1 MKDTTLAIRYA
12 KAYIE
17 LALSRDQLE
26 QAVEG
31 AKAAAGFF
39 DASPE
44 ARQVLASPLVPASD
58 KAEAL
63 SRALGQGI
71 PVQAQEFVRF
81 VIDKGRGEF
90 LPEILHQVGVL
101 YEGIRGIRHAEAV
114 SAVEMTPGQIEELSV
129 RLKALTG
136 AEQIVLHARVDP
148 SLLGGV
154 RVKVGDVVWDGSL
167 SGRLEELKKKYL

>member
-44 ARQVLASPLVPASD
+44 ARQVLASPLIPASD

-63 SRALGQGI
+63 SRALGRGI

-81 VIDKGRGEF
+81 VIDKGRAEF

>member
-39 DASPE
+39 YASPE
-44 ARQVLASPLVPASD
+44 ARQVLASPLIPASD

-81 VIDKGRGEF
+81 VIDKGRAEF
-90 LPEILHQVGVL
+90 LPEILHQIGVL

>member
-44 ARQVLASPLVPASD
+44 ARQVLASPLIPASD

-71 PVQAQEFVRF
+71 PMQAQEFVRF
-81 VIDKGRGEF
+81 VIDKGRAEF

>member
-1 MKDTTLAIRYA
+1 M
-12 KAYIE
+12 
-17 LALSRDQLE
+17 
-26 QAVEG
+26 
-31 AKAAAGFF
+31 
-39 DASPE
+39 
-44 ARQVLASPLVPASD
+44 
-58 KAEAL
+58 
-63 SRALGQGI
+63 GQGI

-81 VIDKGRGEF
+81 VIDKGRAEF

-101 YEGIRGIRHAEAV
+101 YEGIRGICHAEAV

>member
-44 ARQVLASPLVPASD
+44 ACQVLASPLIPASD

-81 VIDKGRGEF
+81 VIDKGRAEF

>member
-17 LALSRDQLE
+17 LALSRGQLE

-44 ARQVLASPLVPASD
+44 ARQVLVSPLIPASD

-63 SRALGQGI
+63 SRVLGHGV
-71 PVQAQEFVRF
+71 PAEAQEFVRF
-81 VIDKGRGEF
+81 VIGKGRAEF
-90 LPEILHQVGVL
+90 LPEILRQVGHSRHPPCGGCFGRGDDTRADRGTFRAA
-101 YEGIRGIRHAEAV
+101 EGTHRSRTDRPARPCRSVSFGRGTCQGRRRGLGRQPFGTAGRIEKEVFVTAE
-114 SAVEMTPGQIEELSV
+114 
-129 RLKALTG
+129 
-136 AEQIVLHARVDP
+136 
-148 SLLGGV
+148 
-154 RVKVGDVVWDGSL
+154 
-167 SGRLEELKKKYL
+167 

>member
-17 LALSRDQLE
+17 LALSRGQLE

-44 ARQVLASPLVPASD
+44 ARQVLVSPLIPASD

-63 SRALGQGI
+63 SRVLGQ
-71 PVQAQEFVRF
+71 
-81 VIDKGRGEF
+81 
-90 LPEILHQVGVL
+90 
-101 YEGIRGIRHAEAV
+101 
-114 SAVEMTPGQIEELSV
+114 
-129 RLKALTG
+129 
-136 AEQIVLHARVDP
+136 
-148 SLLGGV
+148 
-154 RVKVGDVVWDGSL
+154 
-167 SGRLEELKKKYL
+167 

>member
-17 LALSRDQLE
+17 LALSRGQLE

-31 AKAAAGFF
+31 AKAATGFF

-44 ARQVLASPLVPASD
+44 ARQVLVSPLIPASD

-63 SRALGQGI
+63 SRVLGQGV
-71 PVQAQEFVRF
+71 PAQAQEFVRF
-81 VIDKGRGEF
+81 VIGKGRAEF
-90 LPEILHQVGVL
+90 LPEILRQVGVL

-114 SAVEMTPGQIEELSV
+114 SAVEMTPGQVEELSV

-136 AEQIVLHARVDP
+136 AEQIVLHTRLDP

>member
-44 ARQVLASPLVPASD
+44 ARQVLVSPLIPASD

-81 VIDKGRGEF
+81 VIDKGRAEF

>member
-44 ARQVLASPLVPASD
+44 ARQVLASPLIPASD

-81 VIDKGRGEF
+81 VIDKGRAEF
-90 LPEILHQVGVL
+90 LPEILHQIGVL

>member
-44 ARQVLASPLVPASD
+44 ARQVLASPLIPASD

-81 VIDKGRGEF
+81 VIDKGRAEF

>member
-44 ARQVLASPLVPASD
+44 ARLVLASPLIPASD

-81 VIDKGRGEF
+81 VIDKGRAEF

>member
-44 ARQVLASPLVPASD
+44 ARQVLASPLIPASD

-63 SRALGQGI
+63 SRALGQEI

-81 VIDKGRGEF
+81 VIDKGRAEF

-136 AEQIVLHARVDP
+136 AEQIVLHTRVDP

>member
-31 AKAAAGFF
+31 AKAAGGFF

-44 ARQVLASPLVPASD
+44 ARQVLASPLIPASD

-81 VIDKGRGEF
+81 VIDKGRAEF
-90 LPEILHQVGVL
+90 LPEILHQIGVL

>member
-31 AKAAAGFF
+31 AKAAVGFF

-44 ARQVLASPLVPASD
+44 ARQVLASPLIPASD

-81 VIDKGRGEF
+81 VIDKGRAEF

>member
-44 ARQVLASPLVPASD
+44 ARQVLASPLIPASD

-81 VIDKGRGEF
+81 VIDKGRAEF
-90 LPEILHQVGVL
+90 LPEILHQIGVL

-114 SAVEMTPGQIEELSV
+114 SAVEMTPGQIKELSV

>member
-17 LALSRDQLE
+17 LALSRGQLE

-31 AKAAAGFF
+31 AQSAAGFF

-44 ARQVLASPLVPASD
+44 ARQVLASPLIPASD

-63 SRALGQGI
+63 SRALGQGV
-71 PVQAQEFVRF
+71 PAQAQEFVRF
-81 VIDKGRGEF
+81 VIDKGRAEF
-90 LPEILHQVGVL
+90 LPEILRQVGEL
-101 YEGIRGIRHAEAV
+101 YQGIRGIRHAEAV

-129 RLKALTG
+129 RLKTLTG
-136 AEQIVLHARVDP
+136 AEQIVLHTRVDP

-167 SGRLEELKKKYL
+167 SGRLDELKKKYM

>member
-44 ARQVLASPLVPASD
+44 ARQVLASPLIPASD
-58 KAEAL
+58 KEEAL

-81 VIDKGRGEF
+81 VIDKGRAEF

>member
-39 DASPE
+39 DDSPE
-44 ARQVLASPLVPASD
+44 ARQVLASPLIPASD

-81 VIDKGRGEF
+81 VIDKGRAEF

>member
-44 ARQVLASPLVPASD
+44 ARQVLASPLIPASD

-81 VIDKGRGEF
+81 VIDKGRAEF
-90 LPEILHQVGVL
+90 LPEILYQVGVL

>member
-12 KAYIE
+12 KACIE

-44 ARQVLASPLVPASD
+44 ARQVLASPLIPASD

-81 VIDKGRGEF
+81 VIDKGRAEF
-90 LPEILHQVGVL
+90 LPEILHQIGVL

>member
-44 ARQVLASPLVPASD
+44 ARQVLASPLIPASD

-81 VIDKGRGEF
+81 VIDKGRVEF

>member
-1 MKDTTLAIRYA
+1 M
-12 KAYIE
+12 
-17 LALSRDQLE
+17 
-26 QAVEG
+26 
-31 AKAAAGFF
+31 
-39 DASPE
+39 
-44 ARQVLASPLVPASD
+44 
-58 KAEAL
+58 
-63 SRALGQGI
+63 
-71 PVQAQEFVRF
+71 
-81 VIDKGRGEF
+81 
-90 LPEILHQVGVL
+90 

-136 AEQIVLHARVDP
+136 AEQIVLHVRVDP

>member
-31 AKAAAGFF
+31 VKAAAGFF

-44 ARQVLASPLVPASD
+44 ARQVLASPLIPASD

-81 VIDKGRGEF
+81 VIDKGRAEF